1 MSLYIGANYHPHD
14 WPRERWPID
23 VEMMKKA
30 GFTTVRLGH
39 LCWDSFEPD
48 NGVYTFEWFDEVMG
62 LFADAGIGVVLDI
75 SMHPAPMWVHCL
87 CKGCNIGG
95 INGDYQYPV
104 RRYMEDVSDP
114 GYQHYALRFAKT
126 LVNRYKDHPALFAFG
141 LCNEL
146 GWCHRSHSAESR
158 ARFIDWLRKKYGT
171 IERLNQA
178 WATQRWCRR
187 LLSFEQV
194 GFPETE
200 EEAGS
205 PEAWLDMRRFFS
217 DGVGEFI
224 TALQKT
230 VKENA
235 QEKPT
240 TSNHY
245 AENPSMG
252 FDYMKYYEGF
262 VEYPGVGYYF
272 NYYDIENIRYVN
284 TEMQHRIAE
293 TDRPM
298 WCIEYQTGG
307 FGIHHGRPGVLRMM
321 MLYSLLCR
329 NQMILGWTWRT
340 MLAGEEQ
347 FVVGLLEH
355 DGLPNVNFDTYVQ
368 VAGEFKKLEQYAFP
382 YNPVPEIGVAHSYDA
397 DWVIQYPNNIQFK
410 QDYKTCMREISRT
423 FYQLNRDY
431 NIINLKRVKHDYKLI
446 ILPSYLVMTQEEADY
461 IRQFVQKGGYVI
473 MTAYSATLDEHS
485 QAFACTR
492 PGRLADV
499 FGIRIGGYERPG
511 DGQYYEEFE
520 QREAMAFETDP
531 QTGACLVS
539 CNQYGKGKAFYTSG
553 QMDHVVMTEVIRR
566 LEGELGLTAVM
577 TVPEGIQVREIA
589 EGQYYFVNTTDKPLQ
604 ITLPGEGQLVLHD
617 MQVCDTV
624 TLNAF
629 DADLFLVQTKQM

>member
-14 WPRERWPID
+14 WPEERWAAD
-23 VEMMKKA
+23 VDMMKKA

-48 NGVYTFEWFDEVMG
+48 NGVYAFTWFDEVMR
-62 LFADAGIGVVLDI
+62 LFAEAGIGVVLDI
-75 SMHPAPMWVHCL
+75 SMHPAPIWVHAL

-95 INGDYQYPV
+95 INGNYQYPV

-114 GYQHYALRFAKT
+114 AYQRYALRFASV

-158 ARFIDWLRKKYGT
+158 ARFIDWLRRKYEK
-171 IERLNQA
+171 IENLNRG
-178 WATQRWCRR
+178 WATQRWSRK
-187 LLSFEQV
+187 LLSFEQA

-200 EEAGS
+200 EEVGS

-224 TALQKT
+224 TALQDT
-230 VKENA
+230 VKQNA
-235 QEKPT
+235 PEAVT

-262 VEYPGVGYYF
+262 VDYPGVGYYF
-272 NYYDIENIRYVN
+272 DYNDLENIRYVN

-293 TDRPM
+293 TDCPM

-307 FGIHHGRPGVLRMM
+307 FGIHHGKPGVLRMM

-347 FVVGLLEH
+347 FLVGLLEH
-355 DGLPNVNFDTYVQ
+355 DGEPNVNFDTYVQ
-368 VAGEFKKLEQYAFP
+368 VAKEFKKLEKYAFP
-382 YNPVPEIGVAHSYDA
+382 YTPVPEIGVAHSYDA
-397 DWVIQYPNNIQFK
+397 DWVIQYPNNVQFK
-410 QDYKTCMREISRT
+410 QSYRQCMQEVSKT

-431 NIINLKRVKHDYKLI
+431 NIVNLKKVKHDYKLI
-446 ILPSYLVMTQEEADY
+446 LLPSYLVVTEEEAEY
-461 IRQFVQKGGYVI
+461 IRQFVKRGGYVV

-492 PGRLADV
+492 PGGLSDV
-499 FGIRIGGYERPG
+499 FGIRIGGYERTK
-511 DGQYYEEFE
+511 DGGYFEEIIL
-520 QREAMAFETDP
+520 RGAEALESGP
-531 QTGACLVS
+531 ETGACRIS
-539 CNQYGKGKAFYTSG
+539 CHRYGMGKAFYTSS
-553 QMDHVVMTEVIRR
+553 QMDHIVMTELIRYI
-566 LEGELGLTAVM
+566 GAELGLSDVMAV
-577 TVPEGIQVREIA
+577 PDGIQARQIA
-589 EGQYYFVNTTDKPLQ
+589 KGQYYFVNTTDTPHEIL
-604 ITLPGEGQLVLHD
+604 LPGSGYLVLRD
-617 MQVCDTV
+617 AQVCDTMI
-624 TLNAF
+624 LDAF
-629 DADLFLVQTKQM
+629 DADLFLLSER

>member
-1 MSLYIGANYHPHD
+1 
-14 WPRERWPID
+14 
-23 VEMMKKA
+23 
-30 GFTTVRLGH
+30 
-39 LCWDSFEPD
+39 
-48 NGVYTFEWFDEVMG
+48 
-62 LFADAGIGVVLDI
+62 
-75 SMHPAPMWVHCL
+75 
-87 CKGCNIGG
+87 
-95 INGDYQYPV
+95 
-104 RRYMEDVSDP
+104 
-114 GYQHYALRFAKT
+114 
-126 LVNRYKDHPALFAFG
+126 
-141 LCNEL
+141 
-146 GWCHRSHSAESR
+146 
-158 ARFIDWLRKKYGT
+158 
-171 IERLNQA
+171 
-178 WATQRWCRR
+178 
-187 LLSFEQV
+187 
-194 GFPETE
+194 
-200 EEAGS
+200 
-205 PEAWLDMRRFFS
+205 
-217 DGVGEFI
+217 
-224 TALQKT
+224 
-230 VKENA
+230 
-235 QEKPT
+235 
-240 TSNHY
+240 
-245 AENPSMG
+245 
-252 FDYMKYYEGF
+252 
-262 VEYPGVGYYF
+262 
-272 NYYDIENIRYVN
+272 
-284 TEMQHRIAE
+284 
-293 TDRPM
+293 
-298 WCIEYQTGG
+298 
-307 FGIHHGRPGVLRMM
+307 
-321 MLYSLLCR
+321 
-329 NQMILGWTWRT
+329 

-368 VAGEFKKLEQYAFP
+368 VAGEFRKLEQYAFP

-431 NIINLKRVKHDYKLI
+431 NIINLKQVKHDYKLI

-511 DGQYYEEFE
+511 DGQYYEEIE
-520 QREAMAFETDP
+520 LREAKAFETDP

-604 ITLPGEGQLVLHD
+604 ITLPGEGRLVLHD

-624 TLNAF
+624 TLDAF